1 MTEWVTLYPQTSEPL
16 REEVDLYVASPLW
29 MELRA
34 YLEKELHAASR
45 VEYSRWGMEPGWN
58 VKFKQGGRS
67 LCTVYMR
74 RGYVTAMVSIGAR
87 EENAAQLVLL
97 ACTAYTRE
105 VYQHTAA
112 SRMGRWLMLDVT
124 SPEVLADVKALVN
137 LRAKKV
143 SNQT

>member
-1 MTEWVTLYPQTSEPL
+1 
-16 REEVDLYVASPLW
+16 
-29 MELRA
+29 
-34 YLEKELHAASR
+34 
-45 VEYSRWGMEPGWN
+45 
-58 VKFKQGGRS
+58 
-67 LCTVYMR
+67 
-74 RGYVTAMVSIGAR
+74 MVSIGAR

-112 SRMGRWLMLDVT
+112 SQMGRWLMLDVT
-124 SPEVLADVKALVN
+124 SPEVLADVKARVN

>member
-45 VEYSRWGMEPGWN
+45 VEYSRCGMEPGWN

-105 VYQHTAA
+105 V
-112 SRMGRWLMLDVT
+112 
-124 SPEVLADVKALVN
+124 
-137 LRAKKV
+137 
-143 SNQT
+143 

>member
-1 MTEWVTLYPQTSEPL
+1 MTEWATLYPQTSEPL

-34 YLEKELHAASR
+34 YLEKEFHAASR
-45 VEYSRWGMEPGWN
+45 VEYSRCGMEPGWN